1 MIDTIRQKIHTI
13 TNIGISDTLTNSD
26 KIRIR
31 ISNSLLLLIF
41 IFQCCIWL
49 YETIQLD
56 FQGILILSFYLLFTL
71 VLFFFSS
78 KKLFRLT
85 SFLINFIYPTS
96 LLWSV
101 FVYIQPN
108 NLEHVFILFM
118 LTSVII
124 SQKTWEK
131 LILVGVNL
139 GYYLYTQSGHEM
151 IGQAGNEMNMVNDF
165 FLFLMTVGSFI
176 IILQILLYE
185 LREYER
191 NNQSLI
197 LKLEQQNKTLLEVNE
212 ELERFTYVVS
222 HDMKTPLRAI
232 NSFISIIERKLSKDD
247 VEIHRYFKYVK
258 DGTKQLHQLIMD
270 SLEYARL
277 GKEAIE
283 KERISSNE
291 LFFDLVRRFTE
302 ENVEIYT
309 NNYPDISSNK
319 TLVRK
324 LFQNIIEN
332 GLKYNNSVIKT
343 INITATTTDSDVT
356 FSFKDNGIGI
366 KKEYHKQIFEM
377 YKRLNKKDKYS
388 GTGLGL
394 AISQKIALQ
403 LNGEIWVESEVGKG
417 SIFHIRLP
425 KA

>member
-151 IGQAGNEMNMVNDF
+151 IGQAGNEINMVNDF